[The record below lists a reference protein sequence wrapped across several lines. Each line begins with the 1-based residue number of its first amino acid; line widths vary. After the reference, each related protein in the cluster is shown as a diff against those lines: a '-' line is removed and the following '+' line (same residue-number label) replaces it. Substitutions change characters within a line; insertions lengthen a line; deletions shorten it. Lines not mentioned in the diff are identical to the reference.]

1 MEVDHLQHTSLKK
14 HLSEFIHSSYT
25 KEHPFVLFK
34 GMEEDTIQCIS
45 GAHLGNVDASFLQL
59 EKKGFVFSS
68 FLKGEN
74 ATRYFIPAEK
84 HEIHSLE
91 EEAENQN
98 AEIGTTPFYFGS
110 IEQQNTEEQAYIK
123 QVEKAIEAIQKEA
136 FKKVVLSKVKVEPR
150 SKVDLLDAFLELAK
164 TYSAAFVSLISLPKI
179 GTWIGAT
186 PEVLIN
192 KTEDSFTTV
201 SLAGT
206 QPATVD
212 IKEAVWR
219 QKEIEEQALVNRY
232 IVDCFKSIRLRN
244 YKEIGPRTVRAGNLL
259 HLKTVF
265 KVNLKDHEE
274 SFPDLANQMLNLLHP
289 TSAVC
294 GVPME
299 PSLNFIL
306 KTEKH
311 NRKFYS
317 GYLGPVNINNSTN
330 LYVNLRCAEIGEQWI
345 SFYSGAGITENSDPE
360 REWKETEM
368 KCDTLL
374 KFL

>member
-45 GAHLGNVDASFLQL
+45 GAQLGNVDASFLQH

-68 FLKGEN
+68 FLKGES

-84 HEIHSLE
+84 HEIYSLE

-306 KTEKH
+306 KTENH
-311 NRKFYS
+311 NRKV
-317 GYLGPVNINNSTN
+317 L
-330 LYVNLRCAEIGEQWI
+330 
-345 SFYSGAGITENSDPE
+345 
-360 REWKETEM
+360 
-368 KCDTLL
+368 
-374 KFL
+374 